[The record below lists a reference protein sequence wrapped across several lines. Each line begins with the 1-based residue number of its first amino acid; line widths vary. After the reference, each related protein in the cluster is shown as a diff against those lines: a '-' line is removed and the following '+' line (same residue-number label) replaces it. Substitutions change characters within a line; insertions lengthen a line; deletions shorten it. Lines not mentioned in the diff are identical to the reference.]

1 MKKLQLLE
9 MIQKLSAIVHSEEL
23 NRYNLTP
30 ASIAEMRNALDTMT
44 EEYIAAYC

>member
-9 MIQKLSAIVHSEEL
+9 KIQKLAAIVHSED
-23 NRYNLTP
+23 LTSHLT
-30 ASIAEMRNALDTMT
+30 ATSVVEMRNALDAMT